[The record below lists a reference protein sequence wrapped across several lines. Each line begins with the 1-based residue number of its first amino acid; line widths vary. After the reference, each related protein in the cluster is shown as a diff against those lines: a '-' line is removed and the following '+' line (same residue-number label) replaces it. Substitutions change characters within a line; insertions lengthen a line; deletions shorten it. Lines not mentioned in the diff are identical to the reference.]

1 METSVRLEFEID
13 GKTVSLEIVIT
24 RRDKELIVEVHE
36 WMHNLKKVSL
46 RYAS

>member
-36 WMHNLKKVSL
+36 
-46 RYAS
+46 

>member
-46 RYAS
+46 RYVS